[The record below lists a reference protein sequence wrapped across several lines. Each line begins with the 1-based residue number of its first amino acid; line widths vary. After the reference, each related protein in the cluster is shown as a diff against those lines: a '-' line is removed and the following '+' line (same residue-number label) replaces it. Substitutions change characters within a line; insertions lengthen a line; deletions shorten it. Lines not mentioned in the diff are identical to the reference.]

1 MIELKE
7 EILDI
12 LDENGNY
19 TGQSLSKKII
29 HQKGYF
35 HPTVHVWIFD
45 QTGQVLLQKRAEA
58 KDTFPGLW
66 DVSVAGH
73 IDAGEPI
80 KKAAQR
86 EVEEEIGLLIDE
98 EGLLESGIRKSMHE
112 HPNGIKDYEYQYI
125 FLYQMAI
132 DLSALKIQQEEVA
145 ELKLVAFDSFREDS
159 MKNSSRYVPQGPGYY
174 QFICEQIRDFLKE
187 H

>member
-7 EILDI
+7 EFLDI

-19 TGQSLSKKII
+19 TGQSRSKKLI

-45 QTGQVLLQKRAEA
+45 QTGQVLLQKRADG

-80 KKAAQR
+80 RKAVQR
-86 EVEEEIGLLIDE
+86 EVEEEIGLHIDE
-98 EGLLESGIRKSMHE
+98 DRLHESGIRKSMHE

-125 FLYQMAI
+125 FLYQTAI
-132 DLSALKIQQEEVA
+132 DISALKMQQEEVA
-145 ELKLVAFDSFREDS
+145 ELKLVALESFREDTV
-159 MKNSSRYVPQGPGYY
+159 KNSSRYVPQGPGYY
-174 QFICEQIRDFLKE
+174 PFVYQKIRDFLKKP
-187 H
+187 